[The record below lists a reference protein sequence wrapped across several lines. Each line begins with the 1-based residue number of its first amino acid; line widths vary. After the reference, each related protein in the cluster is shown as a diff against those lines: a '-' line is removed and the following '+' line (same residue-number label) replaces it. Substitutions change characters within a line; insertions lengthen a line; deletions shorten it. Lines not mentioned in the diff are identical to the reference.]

1 MLGLLLSKVHAS
13 QLFNAAVKFRQIVC
27 GSVLRVVCIARF
39 KHKLE
44 SIMLELFAFHRL
56 KIMMIFFV
64 YNFMPFFFL
73 IVKIAGTM

>member
-1 MLGLLLSKVHAS
+1 MLGLMLSKVHAR
-13 QLFNAAVKFRQIVC
+13 QLFNAVVKFDQIVS
-27 GSVLRVVCIARF
+27 GSVLRVVCIARL

-64 YNFMPFFFL
+64 HNFMPFFFL
-73 IVKIAGTM
+73 IVKIAGSM